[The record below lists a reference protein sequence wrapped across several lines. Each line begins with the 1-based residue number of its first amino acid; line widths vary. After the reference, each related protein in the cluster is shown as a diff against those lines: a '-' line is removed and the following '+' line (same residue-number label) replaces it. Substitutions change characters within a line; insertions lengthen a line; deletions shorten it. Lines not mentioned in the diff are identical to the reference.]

1 MLIKSDPID
10 SSANYVD
17 YYINLAFKVNVA
29 YEQIQPKAIEQKDPC
44 LNSPRAGKYLNGFGA
59 TFR

>member
-17 YYINLAFKVNVA
+17 YYINSTFRVNA
-29 YEQIQPKAIEQKDPC
+29 TNKQIQPQTIEKTAVFC
-44 LNSPRAGKYLNGFGA
+44 SPGKYLNGFEA